1 MSKKKPDQ
9 VADNPGLLP
18 YGSNVAAPS
27 INPQDIAVWK
37 SEKVVKTNNYFSA
50 RYEEIKEEYR
60 KLIEQYEWNKLCLL
74 YTSPSPRDKR
84 QSRMPSSA

>member
-37 SEKVVKTNNYFSA
+37 S
-50 RYEEIKEEYR
+50 
-60 KLIEQYEWNKLCLL
+60 
-74 YTSPSPRDKR
+74 
-84 QSRMPSSA
+84 

>member
-50 RYEEIKEEYR
+50 RYEEIKE
-60 KLIEQYEWNKLCLL
+60 
-74 YTSPSPRDKR
+74 DK
-84 QSRMPSSA
+84 QE